1 MTTDTTDIA
10 TEAALDPAE
19 SARLVRLERTV
30 DRAVEVAGKIAGEA
44 LATIR
49 DERLYRLTHR
59 SFEGYVLDRWGFS
72 RATAYRMIDAATVAA
87 LPPSEDETAGQP
99 VSPRD
104 TSPSPT
110 SAPGRPDSP
119 FVLPD
124 DEPLPTVDACRVF
137 ARVIDTGAGV
147 VGLRMDP
154 DTRDYPEVGQRVL
167 LVWER

>member
-1 MTTDTTDIA
+1 MTLTAHTG
-10 TEAALDPAE
+10 ALDPAE

-49 DERLYRLTHR
+49 DERLYRLTH
-59 SFEGYVLDRWGFS
+59 STFEAYVTDRWGFS
-72 RATAYRMIDAATVAA
+72 RATAYRMIDAASPPAA
-87 LPPSEDETAGQP
+87 PELDPAN

-104 TSPSPT
+104 KPSSNGSDSPT

-119 FVLPD
+119 FTIPD
-124 DEPLPTVDACRVF
+124 EVMPVVDACRVF
-137 ARVIDTGAGV
+137 ARVTDTGVGMIGV
-147 VGLRMDP
+147 RVDEDARE
-154 DTRDYPEVGQRVL
+154 YPEVGQRVL

>member
-1 MTTDTTDIA
+1 MTDVA
-10 TEAALDPAE
+10 TQTETLDPAE

-59 SFEGYVLDRWGFS
+59 SFEAYVLERWGFS

-87 LPPSEDETAGQP
+87 LPPPEDKTAGQP

-104 TSPSPT
+104 SPT

-124 DEPLPTVDACRVF
+124 EPMPTVDACRVF
-137 ARVIDTGAGV
+137 ARVIDTGVGV
-147 VGLRMDP
+147 VGVRLDDDCRE
-154 DTRDYPEVGQRVL
+154 YPEVGKRIL